1 MSYGWPDLAGNV
13 GVGMIIVTYL
23 LLQLGR
29 LDGRSLIYS
38 LLNAVGA
45 SLVIFSLV
53 YDFNLSAFVIEL
65 FWVLISLIGIFRH
78 LTKPRE
84 RESGAVSG
92 FINDSSTEDR
102 L

>member
-1 MSYGWPDLAGNV
+1 VNYGWHDLAGNV

-29 LDGRSLIYS
+29 LDGRSLTYS
-38 LLNAVGA
+38 MLNAVGA
-45 SLVIFSLV
+45 SLVLLSLA

-78 LTKPRE
+78 LAKPRE
-84 RESGAVSG
+84 RES
-92 FINDSSTEDR
+92 
-102 L
+102 